1 MLLPVG
7 DLPNPKSTPLVNY
20 ALMGLNIVVF
30 ILVTLP
36 LASARPDIN
45 DPLLVEY
52 LRTFGGGGPW
62 SVQDVYRHVSA
73 YDLTV
78 FQYGY
83 RPAEPSLI
91 SVFSAMF
98 LHGSGMHLA
107 GNMLFLW
114 IFGDNV
120 EHRLG
125 HVGYLVTYL
134 LAGLAATLFFG
145 LFVPGSQV
153 PLIGASGAISGVL
166 GCYFLWFP
174 KNQVKIFIFL
184 FPFVMTT
191 VLISARWV
199 LGFYLLIDNLL
210 PFLATSQQGGG
221 VAHGAHIGGFLGGA
235 GLAYGV
241 DRLPGFFRQKSQ
253 VREQDRAP
261 FHEVDPVAQVVTALN
276 TGNLAH
282 AAASYPLLTGSQE
295 RNRLATGNLL
305 TIGDFLLQSG
315 EPEQALTLFRRL
327 IAERPGDASLDR
339 AYLGAGKAMLN
350 KVRCETSAWHYFLA
364 AVDLAATPELAAEAR
379 RYLQLI
385 EERDK

>member
-45 DPLLVEY
+45 DPLLIEY

-62 SVQDVYRHVSA
+62 PVQEVYRQVSA
-73 YDLTV
+73 YDLVV

-83 RPAEPSLI
+83 RPADPSLI
-91 SVFSAMF
+91 SICSAMF

-125 HVGYLVTYL
+125 HVGYLVVYL

-145 LFVPGSQV
+145 VFVPESQV

-191 VLISARWV
+191 VMISARLV
-199 LGFYLLIDNLL
+199 LGFYLLVDNLL
-210 PFLATSQQGGG
+210 PFLAMSQQGGG

-235 GLAYGV
+235 GVAYGM

-253 VREQDRAP
+253 TRAQSKGQVRETDR
-261 FHEVDPVAQVVTALN
+261 VAQIVTALN
-276 TGNLAH
+276 TGELAH
-282 AAASYPLLTGSQE
+282 AAAHYPLLTTQHE

-305 TIGDFLLQSG
+305 TIGDYLLQSG
-315 EPEQALTLFRRL
+315 EAEQALTLFRRL
-327 IAERPGDASLDR
+327 IAERPGDTNLDR
-339 AYLGAGKAMLN
+339 AYLGAGKAMLH
-350 KVRCETSAWHYFLA
+350 KARCGTSAWHYFLS
-364 AVDLAATPELAAEAR
+364 AVDLAQTPEMADEAR
-379 RYLQLI
+379 NYLRMI
-385 EERDK
+385 EESRD